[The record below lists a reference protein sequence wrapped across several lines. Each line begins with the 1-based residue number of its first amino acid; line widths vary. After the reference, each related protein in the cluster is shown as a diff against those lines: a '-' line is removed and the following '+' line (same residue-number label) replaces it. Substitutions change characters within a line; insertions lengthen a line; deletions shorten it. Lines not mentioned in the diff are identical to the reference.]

1 VDAKAPVQRQ
11 SMLFAAVGLTAA
23 AALCMAVGLWDLGQ
37 RQTTAP
43 KVVAVEKAVLSDA
56 LNDAPWISSGG
67 EGPVVWLVTAAD
79 CPACRRFEK
88 QVLPGLLDKGVQ
100 ARVILVAP
108 REHEVAPPDAQ
119 VIAAVAKQRDW
130 VTLQAWMTSGKPDQS
145 PIGAADREGYLEW
158 GRASYD
164 RLAVTLKRNGMDL
177 AVPAL
182 FWRVGPEWRA
192 SVKPD
197 GRTLAFLRDDVAAA
211 AASDN

>member
-1 VDAKAPVQRQ
+1 MEVRTPVRRQ

-37 RQTTAP
+37 RRTTAP

-56 LNDAPWISSGG
+56 LSDAPWISSGG
-67 EGPVVWLVTAAD
+67 EGPVVWVLTAAD

-88 QVLPGLLDKGVQ
+88 QVLPGLLDRGVQ

-108 REHEVAPPDAQ
+108 RESQAPSPDAE
-119 VIAAVAKQRDW
+119 VVAAVAKTRDW
-130 VTLQAWMTSGKPDQS
+130 VALQAWMTSGKPNDS
-145 PIGAADREGYLEW
+145 VIGPADRDGYLEW

-164 RLAVTLKRNGMDL
+164 RLAVTMKRNGMDL

-197 GRTLAFLRDDVAAA
+197 GRTLAFLRDDVTAMAAT
-211 AASDN
+211 DN

>member
-1 VDAKAPVQRQ
+1 
-11 SMLFAAVGLTAA
+11 MLFAAVGLTAA

-88 QVLPGLLDKGVQ
+88 QVLPGLLDRGVQ

-108 REHEVAPPDAQ
+108 RESNVAQPEAQ
-119 VIAAVAKQRDW
+119 IIAAVAKKRDW
-130 VTLQAWMTSGKPDQS
+130 VTLQAWMTSGKPGDGAIGQADQ
-145 PIGAADREGYLEW
+145 DGYLEW

-197 GRTLAFLRDDVAAA
+197 GRTLAFLRDDISAVAAR
-211 AASDN
+211 DN

>member
-1 VDAKAPVQRQ
+1 MEAQAPVKRQ

-23 AALCMAVGLWDLGQ
+23 AALCMAVGLWDLGA
-37 RQTTAP
+37 RRTTAP

-79 CPACRRFEK
+79 CPDCRRFEK
-88 QVLPGLLDKGVQ
+88 QVLPGLLDRGVQ

-108 REHEVAPPDAQ
+108 RESQMAPPEAE
-119 VIAAVAKQRDW
+119 VVAAVAKTRDW
-130 VTLQAWMTSGKPDQS
+130 VALQAWMTSGKPNDTA
-145 PIGAADREGYLEW
+145 IGQADRDGYLEW

-164 RLAVTLKRNGMDL
+164 RLAVTMKRNGMDL

-197 GRTLAFLRDDVAAA
+197 GRTLAFLRDDVAAVGS
-211 AASDN
+211 SDN

>member
-1 VDAKAPVQRQ
+1 
-11 SMLFAAVGLTAA
+11 MLFAAIGLTAA

-37 RQTTAP
+37 RRNTAP
-43 KVVAVEKAVLSDA
+43 KVVAVEKAVLADA

-119 VIAAVAKQRDW
+119 VIAAVAKQRNW
-130 VTLQAWMTSGKPDQS
+130 VALQAWMTSGKPDDS
-145 PIGAADREGYLEW
+145 IIGQADRDGYLEW

-164 RLAVTLKRNGMDL
+164 RLAITMKRNGVDL

-182 FWRVGPEWRA
+182 FWRAGPEWRA

-211 AASDN
+211 LASDN

>member
-1 VDAKAPVQRQ
+1 MEAQTPVRRQ
-11 SMLFAAVGLTAA
+11 SMLYAAVGLTAA

-43 KVVAVEKAVLSDA
+43 KVVAVEKAVLADA
-56 LNDAPWISSGG
+56 LNDAPWITSGG
-67 EGPVVWLVTAAD
+67 EGPVVWLVTATD
-79 CPACRRFEK
+79 CQACRSFEK
-88 QVLPGLLDKGVQ
+88 QVLPGLLDRGVQ

-108 REHEVAPPDAQ
+108 REREVAQPDAE
-119 VIAAVAKQRDW
+119 VIAAAAKTRDW
-130 VTLQAWMTSGKPDQS
+130 VALQAWMTSGKPGEGA
-145 PIGAADREGYLEW
+145 IGPADREGYLEW

-164 RLAVTLKRNGMDL
+164 RLAVTMKRNGINL

-192 SVKPD
+192 SVRPD
-197 GRTLAFLRDDVAAA
+197 GRTLAFLRDDVSAI